1 MFASRRLRGS
11 GTVCFSDL
19 DRAAKLTEQVE
30 NAAPFYQWVK
40 EHNKQPEYFA
50 NWGEVI
56 TEYYQSIGERWID
69 AVPVPSPY
77 GYMGYDLIQPPAPK
91 SGLLTFGSYKPEDSD
106 SDDELFNLMCETDTD
121 ESDLEDSG
129 DEEEEENV
137 KCQLGCKTEEKTP
150 VDDSELITNALRT
163 AGKTSVD
170 QLTLTDFSSGTNI
183 NDLPEH
189 LQSEAR
195 KLPLRSPSPSFDSD
209 DHLSEHD
216 DEDALLTPKTPEKT
230 VKKLTLEDVPP
241 GTNLR
246 DLPEGTRLEDLPK
259 GCSVII
265 NESDIEFGS
274 EIEVSDEEEELEL
287 LPESDSDDDDDLVEC
302 DFCGMKDINPNCL
315 EPGEKNLAETGGG
328 YAHGECC
335 PSEQEDDSD

>member
-1 MFASRRLRGS
+1 MFASRRLRSS
-11 GTVCFSDL
+11 GTVCYSDL

-30 NAAPFYQWVK
+30 NAAPFYHWVK

-91 SGLLTFGSYKPEDSD
+91 SGLLTFGSYKPEDGD
-106 SDDELFNLMCETDTD
+106 SDDELFELMCQTDTD

-129 DEEEEENV
+129 DEEENV
-137 KCQLGCKTEEKTP
+137 KCQLGCNTEEKTP

-170 QLTLTDFSSGTNI
+170 QLTLADFSSGTNI

-209 DHLSEHD
+209 DYLSKDEAHQAHVEALREHALD
-216 DEDALLTPKTPEKT
+216 LLTPKT

-246 DLPEGTRLEDLPK
+246 DLPEGHDWKTSPK
-259 GCSVII
+259 VALSLSTKVTSSW
-265 NESDIEFGS
+265 E
-274 EIEVSDEEEELEL
+274 
-287 LPESDSDDDDDLVEC
+287 
-302 DFCGMKDINPNCL
+302 
-315 EPGEKNLAETGGG
+315 
-328 YAHGECC
+328 
-335 PSEQEDDSD
+335 